1 MAQSNVNILT
11 ESHVKKFYS
20 NVNTKLFVYEAI
32 CYAKLFVLPLKDIQ
46 IKIAEIIV
54 QSRSKINL
62 SCENILLKC

>member
-11 ESHVKKFYS
+11 EK
-20 NVNTKLFVYEAI
+20 AI
-32 CYAKLFVLPLKDIQ
+32 RTAWNDIE
-46 IKIAEIIV
+46 IKIAETIV